1 MLRRHFHDLPSE
13 ARQVIADKTGPVLT
27 ARTTEGGLNSG
38 IAAFIDTA
46 DGPVFVKGIPTDHP
60 QAPAQ
65 RREAAIAPHL
75 PRACPRLYWHIETA
89 GWDLLGYE
97 VLQGHHADYTP
108 GSANLPLVVAAVQE
122 LQEISAPR
130 DIAIKSAEQRWAAY
144 APPGT
149 ADLFAGDTLLHTDL
163 APHNVL
169 VNDRAHIIDW
179 AWPTRG
185 AAWIDPAVLILRL
198 LEAGHSLASADSIA
212 RQLPSWHS
220 APVRA
225 VQAFA
230 AANAAA
236 WAEIARQDSAPW
248 KAAMARHAVDFHTYV
263 RTISVRR
270 GRGRGRG
277 RQA

>member
-1 MLRRHFHDLPSE
+1 MRRRHFHDLPAQ
-13 ARQVIADKTGPVLT
+13 ARQAIADKTGPIRT
-27 ARTTEGGLNSG
+27 ARTAEAGRNSG
-38 IAAFIDTA
+38 IAAFIDTD
-46 DGPVFVKGIPTDHP
+46 DGPLFVKGIPTDHP

-75 PRACPRLYWHIETA
+75 PRACPRLHWHLETA

-97 VLQGHHADYTP
+97 VIHGRHADYAP
-108 GSANLPLVVAAVQE
+108 SSPDFPLVAAAIQE
-122 LQEISAPR
+122 LQETTAPR
-130 DIAIKSAEQRWAAY
+130 DIAIKTADDRWASY

-169 VNDRAHIIDW
+169 IDDRAHIIDW

-185 AAWIDPAVLILRL
+185 AAWIDPAILILRL
-198 LEAGHSLASADSIA
+198 LEAGHTLTSADGFA
-212 RQLPSWHS
+212 RRFPSWRS
-220 APVRA
+220 APVHA

-236 WAEIARQDSAPW
+236 WAEIANVDDAPW
-248 KAAMARHAVDFHTYV
+248 KTAMACHADTFNVYVHTV
-263 RTISVRR
+263 PQRE
-270 GRGRGRG
+270 
-277 RQA
+277 A